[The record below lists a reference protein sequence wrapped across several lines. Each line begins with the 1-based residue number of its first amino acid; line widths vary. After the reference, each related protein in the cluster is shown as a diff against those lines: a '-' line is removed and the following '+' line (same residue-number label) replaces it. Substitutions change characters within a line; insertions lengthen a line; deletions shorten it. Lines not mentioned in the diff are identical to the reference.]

1 MSHAPLRP
9 HAPLPIP
16 WIYMMR
22 PGLGCFANGNHI
34 TITLPEQIAP
44 HLPPKNCPRF
54 SVVRS
59 GKQDECRSS
68 IHLPTAYRF
77 HCIKYVIFGGQEN
90 EGGDMLPATPP
101 NLKRSVGLNHVD
113 AHAYRFFK
121 TIARCHPTRRPH
133 HLHLVHQ

>member
-1 MSHAPLRP
+1 
-9 HAPLPIP
+9 
-16 WIYMMR
+16 MR

-113 AHAYRFFK
+113 THMHIAFSRQLLDVTQPEDP
-121 TIARCHPTRRPH
+121 TISI
-133 HLHLVHQ
+133 